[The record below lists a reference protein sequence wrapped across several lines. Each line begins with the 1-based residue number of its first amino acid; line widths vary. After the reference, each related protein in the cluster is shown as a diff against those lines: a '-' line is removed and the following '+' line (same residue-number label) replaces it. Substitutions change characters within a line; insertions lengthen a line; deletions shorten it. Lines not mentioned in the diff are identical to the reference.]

1 MEYVELKKLVDNNIN
16 KEDYEI
22 SFMERVDSFVIGIVS
37 KHKIVD
43 VNDILKF
50 VNFCKYWHLRFD
62 NITVDN
68 NKFLMDFSIKKEK
81 LKEINLLWKVKYTE
95 GGIAEGKTME
105 TINKHKSLGGL
116 ISYTNH
122 DYSIYVAG
130 GY

>member
-81 LKEINLLWKVKYTE
+81 LKEITYY
-95 GGIAEGKTME
+95 GR
-105 TINKHKSLGGL
+105 
-116 ISYTNH
+116 
-122 DYSIYVAG
+122 
-130 GY
+130 